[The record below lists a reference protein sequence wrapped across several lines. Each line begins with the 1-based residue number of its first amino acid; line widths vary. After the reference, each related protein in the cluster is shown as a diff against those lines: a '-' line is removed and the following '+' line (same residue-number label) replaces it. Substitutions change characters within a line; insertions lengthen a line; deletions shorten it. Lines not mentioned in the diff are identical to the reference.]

1 MPIAAPLLIPFAE
14 AIGIAIA
21 GRGLMEISEQVQ
33 KFMQNNPDVSE
44 KILSMITP
52 QTEGLSGL
60 LAKKKEPTEEIQDTE
75 VAEPKRRLTSEEKS
89 ERIKEAVRRGKEG
102 RGNYSDPDAEGPAV
116 SIRGNV
122 IRVAEDIGLASKK
135 RTPRKDP
142 DPDPESGEKEIS
154 GSSFTE
160 MFRQLG
166 KDKASTGEFKDL
178 GAMLKNYVKTR
189 KKDGGIINT
198 KLTKGVK

>member
-1 MPIAAPLLIPFAE
+1 MPIAAPLLLPFAE

-33 KFMQNNPDVSE
+33 KFIQNNPDVSQ

-60 LAKKKEPTEEIQDTE
+60 LAKKKEPTEEVQETE
-75 VAEPKRRLTSEEKS
+75 VTETKPRLTAEEKS
-89 ERIKEAVRRGKEG
+89 QRIKEAVRRGREG

-116 SIRGNV
+116 SIRGSV
-122 IRVAEDIGLASKK
+122 IREVEDMGMASKK
-135 RTPRKDP
+135 RTPRKE
-142 DPDPESGEKEIS
+142 PESGEEEIS

-198 KLTKGVK
+198 KLTKSVK

>member
-33 KFMQNNPDVSE
+33 KFMQNNPDVSQ

-52 QTEGLSGL
+52 QMEGLSGL
-60 LAKKKEPTEEIQDTE
+60 LAKKKEPTEEVQETE
-75 VAEPKRRLTSEEKS
+75 VTETKPRLTSEEKS
-89 ERIKEAVRRGKEG
+89 QRIKEAVRRAKEG

-116 SIRGNV
+116 SIRGSV
-122 IRVAEDIGLASKK
+122 IREVEDMGLASKK

-142 DPDPESGEKEIS
+142 ESGEEEIS

-178 GAMLKNYVKTR
+178 GAMLKNYVKNR
-189 KKDGGIINT
+189 KKRWWDY
-198 KLTKGVK
+198 

>member
-1 MPIAAPLLIPFAE
+1 MPIAAPLLIPFAQ

-33 KFMQNNPDVSE
+33 KFIQNNPDVSQ
-44 KILSMITP
+44 KIMSMITP
-52 QTEGLSGL
+52 QMEGLSGL
-60 LAKKKEPTEEIQDTE
+60 LAKKKEPTEEVQETE
-75 VAEPKRRLTSEEKS
+75 VTETKPRLTSEEKS
-89 ERIKEAVRRGKEG
+89 QRIKEAVRRAKEG

-116 SIRGNV
+116 SIRGSV
-122 IRVAEDIGLASKK
+122 IREVEDMGLASKK

-142 DPDPESGEKEIS
+142 ESGEEEIS

-178 GAMLKNYVKTR
+178 GAMLKNYVKNR

-198 KLTKGVK
+198 QLTKGMK

>member
-1 MPIAAPLLIPFAE
+1 MPIAAPLLLPFAE

-60 LAKKKEPTEEIQDTE
+60 LAKKKEPKEEIQDTE

-89 ERIKEAVRRGKEG
+89 QRIKEAVRRGREG
-102 RGNYSDPDAEGPAV
+102 RGNYSDPDAEGAAS

-122 IRVAEDIGLASKK
+122 IREVEDMGIASKK
-135 RTPRKDP
+135 RTPRKE
-142 DPDPESGEKEIS
+142 PESGEEEIS

>member
-60 LAKKKEPTEEIQDTE
+60 LAKKKEPKEEIQDTE

-89 ERIKEAVRRGKEG
+89 QRIKEAVRRGREG
-102 RGNYSDPDAEGPAV
+102 RGNYSDPDAEGAAS

-122 IRVAEDIGLASKK
+122 IREVEDMGMASKK
-135 RTPRKDP
+135 RTPRKE
-142 DPDPESGEKEIS
+142 PESGEEEIS

-198 KLTKGVK
+198 QLTKGMK

>member
-1 MPIAAPLLIPFAE
+1 MPIAAPLLLPFAE

-21 GRGLMEISEQVQ
+21 GRGLMEISEQVK

-60 LAKKKEPTEEIQDTE
+60 LAKKKEPKEEIQDTE

-89 ERIKEAVRRGKEG
+89 QRIKEAVRRGREG
-102 RGNYSDPDAEGPAV
+102 RGNYSDPDAEGAAS

-122 IRVAEDIGLASKK
+122 IREVEDMGMASKK
-135 RTPRKDP
+135 RTPRKE
-142 DPDPESGEKEIS
+142 PESGEEGMS

>member
-1 MPIAAPLLIPFAE
+1 MPIAAPLLLPFAE

-33 KFMQNNPDVSE
+33 KFIQNNPDVSQ

-60 LAKKKEPTEEIQDTE
+60 LAKKKEPKEEIQDTE

-89 ERIKEAVRRGKEG
+89 QRIKEAVRRGREG
-102 RGNYSDPDAEGPAV
+102 RGNYSDPDAEGPAS

-122 IRVAEDIGLASKK
+122 IREVEDMGLASKK
-135 RTPRKDP
+135 RTPRKE
-142 DPDPESGEKEIS
+142 PESGEEEIS

>member
-60 LAKKKEPTEEIQDTE
+60 LAKKKEPKEEIQDTE

-89 ERIKEAVRRGKEG
+89 QRIKEAVRRGREG
-102 RGNYSDPDAEGPAV
+102 RGNYSDPDAEGPAS

-122 IRVAEDIGLASKK
+122 IREVEDMGLASKK
-135 RTPRKDP
+135 RTPRKE
-142 DPDPESGEKEIS
+142 PESGEEEIS

>member
-1 MPIAAPLLIPFAE
+1 MPIAAPLLIPFAQ

-89 ERIKEAVRRGKEG
+89 QRIKEAVRRGREG
-102 RGNYSDPDAEGPAV
+102 RGNYSDPDAEGPAS

-122 IRVAEDIGLASKK
+122 IREVEDMGLASKK

-142 DPDPESGEKEIS
+142 ESGEEEVS

-178 GAMLKNYVKTR
+178 SSMLRNYVKNR

-198 KLTKGVK
+198 QLTKGVK

>member
-33 KFMQNNPDVSE
+33 KFMQNNPDVSQ

-52 QTEGLSGL
+52 QMEGLSGL

-89 ERIKEAVRRGKEG
+89 QRIKEAVRRGREG
-102 RGNYSDPDAEGPAV
+102 RGNYSDPDAEGPAS

-122 IRVAEDIGLASKK
+122 IREVEDMELASKK

-142 DPDPESGEKEIS
+142 ESGEEQVS
-154 GSSFTE
+154 GSTFTE

-198 KLTKGVK
+198 QLTKGVK

>member
-33 KFMQNNPDVSE
+33 KFMQNNPDVSQ

-52 QTEGLSGL
+52 QMEGLSGL
-60 LAKKKEPTEEIQDTE
+60 LANKKEPTEEIQDTE
-75 VAEPKRRLTSEEKS
+75 VDEPKRRLTSEEKS
-89 ERIKEAVRRGKEG
+89 QRIKEAVRRGREG
-102 RGNYSDPDAEGPAV
+102 RGNYSDPDAEGPAS

-122 IRVAEDIGLASKK
+122 IREVEDMGMASKK
-135 RTPRKDP
+135 RTPRKE
-142 DPDPESGEKEIS
+142 PESGEEEIS

-178 GAMLKNYVKTR
+178 SSMLRNYVKNR

-198 KLTKGVK
+198 QLTKGMK

>member
-33 KFMQNNPDVSE
+33 KFIQNNPDVSE
-44 KILSMITP
+44 KIMSMITP
-52 QTEGLSGL
+52 QIEGLSGL

-89 ERIKEAVRRGKEG
+89 QRIKEAVRRGREG
-102 RGNYSDPDAEGPAV
+102 RGNYSDPDAEGPAS

-122 IRVAEDIGLASKK
+122 IREVEDMGLASKK
-135 RTPRKDP
+135 RTPRKE
-142 DPDPESGEKEIS
+142 PESGEEQVS

-166 KDKASTGEFKDL
+166 KDRASTGEFKDL

-198 KLTKGVK
+198 KITKNGKI

>member
-33 KFMQNNPDVSE
+33 KFIQNNPDVSQ
-44 KILSMITP
+44 KIMSMITP
-52 QTEGLSGL
+52 QMEGLSGL
-60 LAKKKEPTEEIQDTE
+60 LAKKKEPTEEVQETE
-75 VAEPKRRLTSEEKS
+75 VTETKPRLTSEEKS
-89 ERIKEAVRRGKEG
+89 QRIKEAVRRAKEG

-116 SIRGNV
+116 SIRGSV
-122 IRVAEDIGLASKK
+122 IREVEDMGLASKK

-142 DPDPESGEKEIS
+142 ESGEEEIS

-198 KLTKGVK
+198 QLTKGVK

>member
-1 MPIAAPLLIPFAE
+1 MPIAAPLLLPFAE
-14 AIGIAIA
+14 AVGIAIA

-33 KFMQNNPDVSE
+33 KFIQNNPDVSQ
-44 KILSMITP
+44 KIMSMITP

-60 LAKKKEPTEEIQDTE
+60 LSKKKEPTEEVQETE
-75 VAEPKRRLTSEEKS
+75 VDEPKRRLTSEEKS
-89 ERIKEAVRRGKEG
+89 QRIKEAVRRGREG

-135 RTPRKDP
+135 RTPRKE
-142 DPDPESGEKEIS
+142 PDPESGEEEIS

>member
-33 KFMQNNPDVSE
+33 KFIQNNPDVSQ

-60 LAKKKEPTEEIQDTE
+60 LAKKKEPTEEVQETE
-75 VAEPKRRLTSEEKS
+75 VTETKPRLTAEEKS
-89 ERIKEAVRRGKEG
+89 QRIKEAVRRGREG

-116 SIRGNV
+116 SIRGSV
-122 IRVAEDIGLASKK
+122 IREVEDMGMASKK
-135 RTPRKDP
+135 RTPRKE
-142 DPDPESGEKEIS
+142 PESGEEEIS

-198 KLTKGVK
+198 KLTKSVK

>member
-1 MPIAAPLLIPFAE
+1 MPIAAPLLLPFAE

-33 KFMQNNPDVSE
+33 KFIQNNPDVSQ

-60 LAKKKEPTEEIQDTE
+60 LAKKKEPTEEIQETE
-75 VAEPKRRLTSEEKS
+75 VTETKPRLTAEEKS
-89 ERIKEAVRRGKEG
+89 QRIKEAIRRARAGK
-102 RGNYSDPDAEGPAV
+102 GNYSDPDAEGPAV
-116 SIRGNV
+116 SIRGSV
-122 IRVAEDIGLASKK
+122 IREVEDMGMASKK
-135 RTPRKDP
+135 RTPRKE
-142 DPDPESGEKEIS
+142 PESGEEEIS

-189 KKDGGIINT
+189 KRDGGIINT

>member
-33 KFMQNNPDVSE
+33 KFMQNNPDVSQ

-52 QTEGLSGL
+52 QMEGLSGL
-60 LAKKKEPTEEIQDTE
+60 LAKKKEPTEEVQDTE
-75 VAEPKRRLTSEEKS
+75 VDEPKRRLTSEEKS
-89 ERIKEAVRRGKEG
+89 QRIKEAVRRGREG

-135 RTPRKDP
+135 RTPLKNP
-142 DPDPESGEKEIS
+142 DPDPESGEKEIT

-160 MFRQLG
+160 MFKQLG
-166 KDKASTGEFKDL
+166 KDRASTGEFKDL
-178 GAMLKNYVKTR
+178 SSILRNYVKNR

-198 KLTKGVK
+198 QLTKGVK

>member
-33 KFMQNNPDVSE
+33 KFIQNNPDISQ

-52 QTEGLSGL
+52 QTEGLSAL
-60 LAKKKEPTEEIQDTE
+60 LAKKKEQPTEEVKETE
-75 VAEPKRRLTSEEKS
+75 VVEEKPRLTSQEKS
-89 ERIKEAVRRGKEG
+89 QRIKEAIRRARAG
-102 RGNYSDPDAEGPAV
+102 RGNYSDPNAEGEDV
-116 SIRGNV
+116 SIRGSV
-122 IRVAEDIGLASKK
+122 IREVEDMGMASKK
-135 RTPRKDP
+135 RTPRKE
-142 DPDPESGEKEIS
+142 PESGEEQVS
-154 GSSFTE
+154 GSTFTE

-178 GAMLKNYVKTR
+178 GAALKNYIKYR

-198 KLTKGVK
+198 QLTKTGRL

>member
-14 AIGIAIA
+14 AVGIAIA

-33 KFMQNNPDVSE
+33 KYIQNNPDISQ
-44 KILSMITP
+44 KIMSMIAP
-52 QTEGLSGL
+52 QIEGLSGL
-60 LAKKKEPTEEIQDTE
+60 LAKKKEPKEEIQETE
-75 VAEPKRRLTSEEKS
+75 VTETKPRLTAEEKS
-89 ERIKEAVRRGKEG
+89 QRIKEAVRRGREG
-102 RGNYSDPDAEGPAV
+102 RGNYSDPDAEGAAS

-122 IRVAEDIGLASKK
+122 IREVEDMGLASKK

-142 DPDPESGEKEIS
+142 ESGEEEIS
-154 GSSFTE
+154 GSTFTE

-166 KDKASTGEFKDL
+166 RDKASTGEFKDL

-198 KLTKGVK
+198 KITKNGKM

>member
-33 KFMQNNPDVSE
+33 KFIQNNPDVSQ

-52 QTEGLSGL
+52 QTEGLSAL
-60 LAKKKEPTEEIQDTE
+60 LAKKKEQPTEEVKETE
-75 VAEPKRRLTSEEKS
+75 VVEEKPRLTSEEKS
-89 ERIKEAVRRGKEG
+89 ERIKEAIRRARAGK
-102 RGNYSDPDAEGPAV
+102 GNYSDPDAEGPAV
-116 SIRGNV
+116 SIRGSV
-122 IRVAEDIGLASKK
+122 IREVEDMGMASKK
-135 RTPRKDP
+135 RTPRKE
-142 DPDPESGEKEIS
+142 PESGEEGMS

-166 KDKASTGEFKDL
+166 KDKASTEEFKDL

-198 KLTKGVK
+198 QLTKGMK

>member
-60 LAKKKEPTEEIQDTE
+60 LSKKKEPKEEIEGTE

-89 ERIKEAVRRGKEG
+89 QRIKEAVRRGREG
-102 RGNYSDPDAEGPAV
+102 RGNYSDPDAEGAAS

-122 IRVAEDIGLASKK
+122 IREVEDMGMASKK
-135 RTPRKDP
+135 RTPRKE
-142 DPDPESGEKEIS
+142 PESGEEEIS

-189 KKDGGIINT
+189 KRDGGIINT

>member
-33 KFMQNNPDVSE
+33 KFIQNNPDVSQ
-44 KILSMITP
+44 KIMSMIAP

-60 LAKKKEPTEEIQDTE
+60 LAKKKEPKEEIQETE
-75 VAEPKRRLTSEEKS
+75 VTETKPRLTAEEKS
-89 ERIKEAVRRGKEG
+89 QRIKEAVRRGREG
-102 RGNYSDPDAEGPAV
+102 RGNYSDPDAEGAAS

-122 IRVAEDIGLASKK
+122 IREVEDMGMASKK
-135 RTPRKDP
+135 RTPRKE
-142 DPDPESGEKEIS
+142 PESGEEEIS
-154 GSSFTE
+154 GSTFTE

-166 KDKASTGEFKDL
+166 RDKASTGEFKDL

>member
-33 KFMQNNPDVSE
+33 KFMQNNPDVSQ

-52 QTEGLSGL
+52 QMEGLSGL
-60 LAKKKEPTEEIQDTE
+60 LSKKKEPTEEIQDTE
-75 VAEPKRRLTSEEKS
+75 VDEPKRRLTSEEKS
-89 ERIKEAVRRGKEG
+89 ERIKEAVRRGREG
-102 RGNYSDPDAEGPAV
+102 RGNYSDPDAEGPAS

-122 IRVAEDIGLASKK
+122 IRVVEDLGLASKK
-135 RTPRKDP
+135 RNAPKDP
-142 DPDPESGEKEIS
+142 DPDSESGEKEIT

-178 GAMLKNYVKTR
+178 GAMLKNYVKNR

-198 KLTKGVK
+198 QLTKGVK

>member
-33 KFMQNNPDVSE
+33 KFIQNNPDVSE

-60 LAKKKEPTEEIQDTE
+60 LAKKKEPKEEIQDTE

-89 ERIKEAVRRGKEG
+89 QRIKEAVRRGREG
-102 RGNYSDPDAEGPAV
+102 RGNYSDPDAEGAAS

-122 IRVAEDIGLASKK
+122 IREVEDMGMASKK
-135 RTPRKDP
+135 RTPRKE
-142 DPDPESGEKEIS
+142 PEDEDMS

-166 KDKASTGEFKDL
+166 KDRASTGEFKDL

-198 KLTKGVK
+198 QLTKGVK

>member
-33 KFMQNNPDVSE
+33 KFIQNNPDVSQ
-44 KILSMITP
+44 KIMSMITP

-60 LAKKKEPTEEIQDTE
+60 LAKKKEPTEEVQETE
-75 VAEPKRRLTSEEKS
+75 VDEPKRRLTSEEKS
-89 ERIKEAVRRGKEG
+89 QRIKEAVRRGREG
-102 RGNYSDPDAEGPAV
+102 RGNYSDPDAEGAAS

-122 IRVAEDIGLASKK
+122 IREVEDMGLASKK
-135 RTPRKDP
+135 RTPLKE
-142 DPDPESGEKEIS
+142 PEDEDMS

-166 KDKASTGEFKDL
+166 KDRASTGEFKDL

>member
-33 KFMQNNPDVSE
+33 KFMQNNPDVSQ

-52 QTEGLSGL
+52 QMEGLSGL
-60 LAKKKEPTEEIQDTE
+60 LAKKKEPTEEIQETE
-75 VAEPKRRLTSEEKS
+75 VTETKPILTSEEKS
-89 ERIKEAVRRGKEG
+89 QRIKEAVRRGREG
-102 RGNYSDPDAEGPAV
+102 RGNYSDPDAEGPAS

-122 IRVAEDIGLASKK
+122 IREVEDMGLASKK
-135 RTPRKDP
+135 RTPRKE
-142 DPDPESGEKEIS
+142 PESGEEGMS

-198 KLTKGVK
+198 QLTKGVK

>member
-1 MPIAAPLLIPFAE
+1 MPIAAPLLLPFAE

-33 KFMQNNPDVSE
+33 KFIQNNPDVSQ
-44 KILSMITP
+44 KIMSMITP

-60 LAKKKEPTEEIQDTE
+60 LAKKKEPTEEVQETE
-75 VAEPKRRLTSEEKS
+75 VTETKPRLTSEEKS
-89 ERIKEAVRRGKEG
+89 QRIKEAVRRGKEG

-122 IRVAEDIGLASKK
+122 IREVEDMGLASKK
-135 RTPRKDP
+135 RTPRNE
-142 DPDPESGEKEIS
+142 PESGEEQVS

>member
-33 KFMQNNPDVSE
+33 KFIQNNPDVSQ
-44 KILSMITP
+44 KIMSMITP
-52 QTEGLSGL
+52 QMEGLSGL
-60 LAKKKEPTEEIQDTE
+60 LAKKKEPTEEVQETE
-75 VAEPKRRLTSEEKS
+75 ATETKPRLTSEEKS
-89 ERIKEAVRRGKEG
+89 QRIKEAVRRGREG
-102 RGNYSDPDAEGPAV
+102 KGNYSDPDAEGPAS

-122 IRVAEDIGLASKK
+122 IRVVEDMELASKK
-135 RTPRKDP
+135 RSAPKDP
-142 DPDPESGEKEIS
+142 DQDPQSGEKEIS

-160 MFRQLG
+160 MFKQLG
-166 KDKASTGEFKDL
+166 KDRASTGEFKDL
-178 GAMLKNYVKTR
+178 SSMLRNYVKNR

-198 KLTKGVK
+198 QLTKGVK

>member
-33 KFMQNNPDVSE
+33 KFIQNNPDVSQ

-52 QTEGLSGL
+52 QMEGLSGL
-60 LAKKKEPTEEIQDTE
+60 LAKKKEPTEEVQDTE

-89 ERIKEAVRRGKEG
+89 QRIKEAVRRGREG
-102 RGNYSDPDAEGPAV
+102 RGNYSDPDAEGAAS

-122 IRVAEDIGLASKK
+122 IREVEDMGMASKK
-135 RTPRKDP
+135 RTPRKE
-142 DPDPESGEKEIS
+142 PESGEEGMS

>member
-1 MPIAAPLLIPFAE
+1 MPIAAPLLLPFAE
-14 AIGIAIA
+14 AVGIAIA

-33 KFMQNNPDVSE
+33 KFMQNNPDISE

-60 LAKKKEPTEEIQDTE
+60 LSKKKEPTEEVQETE
-75 VAEPKRRLTSEEKS
+75 VDKPKRRLTSEEKS
-89 ERIKEAVRRGKEG
+89 QRIKEAVRRGKEG
-102 RGNYSDPDAEGPAV
+102 RGNYSDPDAEGAAS

-122 IRVAEDIGLASKK
+122 IREVEDMGMASKK
-135 RTPRKDP
+135 RTPRKE
-142 DPDPESGEKEIS
+142 PESGEEEIS

-178 GAMLKNYVKTR
+178 GAMLRNYVKTR
-189 KKDGGIINT
+189 KRDGGIINT

>member
-33 KFMQNNPDVSE
+33 KFMQNNPDVSQ

-52 QTEGLSGL
+52 QMEGLSGL
-60 LAKKKEPTEEIQDTE
+60 LSKKKEPTEEIQDTE

-89 ERIKEAVRRGKEG
+89 QRIKEAVRRGREG
-102 RGNYSDPDAEGPAV
+102 RGNYSDPDAEGPAS

-122 IRVAEDIGLASKK
+122 IREVEDMGLASKK
-135 RTPRKDP
+135 RNAPKDP
-142 DPDPESGEKEIS
+142 DPDSESGEKEIT

-178 GAMLKNYVKTR
+178 GVMLKNYVKNR

-198 KLTKGVK
+198 QLTKGVK

>member
-33 KFMQNNPDVSE
+33 KFIQNNPDVSQ
-44 KILSMITP
+44 KIMSMITP

-60 LAKKKEPTEEIQDTE
+60 LAKKKEPAEEVQETE
-75 VAEPKRRLTSEEKS
+75 VTETKPRLTSEEKS
-89 ERIKEAVRRGKEG
+89 QRIKEAVRRAKEG

-116 SIRGNV
+116 SIRGSV
-122 IRVAEDIGLASKK
+122 IREVEDMGLASKK

-142 DPDPESGEKEIS
+142 ESGEEEIS

-178 GAMLKNYVKTR
+178 GAMLKNYVKNR

-198 KLTKGVK
+198 QLTKGVK

>member
-33 KFMQNNPDVSE
+33 KFIQNNPDVSQ
-44 KILSMITP
+44 KIMSMITP
-52 QTEGLSGL
+52 QMEGLSGL
-60 LAKKKEPTEEIQDTE
+60 LAKKKEPTEEVQETE
-75 VAEPKRRLTSEEKS
+75 VTETKPRLTSEEKS
-89 ERIKEAVRRGKEG
+89 QRIKEAVRRAKEG

-116 SIRGNV
+116 SIRGSV
-122 IRVAEDIGLASKK
+122 IREVEDMGLASKK

-142 DPDPESGEKEIS
+142 ESGEEEIS

-178 GAMLKNYVKTR
+178 RAMLKNYVKNR

-198 KLTKGVK
+198 QLTKGVK

>member
-1 MPIAAPLLIPFAE
+1 M
-14 AIGIAIA
+14 
-21 GRGLMEISEQVQ
+21 
-33 KFMQNNPDVSE
+33 
-44 KILSMITP
+44 
-52 QTEGLSGL
+52 
-60 LAKKKEPTEEIQDTE
+60 
-75 VAEPKRRLTSEEKS
+75 
-89 ERIKEAVRRGKEG
+89 
-102 RGNYSDPDAEGPAV
+102 
-116 SIRGNV
+116 
-122 IRVAEDIGLASKK
+122 
-135 RTPRKDP
+135 
-142 DPDPESGEKEIS
+142 S

>member
-33 KFMQNNPDVSE
+33 KFIQNNPDVSQ
-44 KILSMITP
+44 KIMSMITP

-60 LAKKKEPTEEIQDTE
+60 LAKKKEPTEEVQETE
-75 VAEPKRRLTSEEKS
+75 VTETKPRLTSEEKS
-89 ERIKEAVRRGKEG
+89 QRIKEAVRRAKEG

-116 SIRGNV
+116 SIRGSV
-122 IRVAEDIGLASKK
+122 IREVEDMGLASKK

-142 DPDPESGEKEIS
+142 ESGEEEIS

-178 GAMLKNYVKTR
+178 GAMLKNYVKNR

-198 KLTKGVK
+198 QLTKGVK